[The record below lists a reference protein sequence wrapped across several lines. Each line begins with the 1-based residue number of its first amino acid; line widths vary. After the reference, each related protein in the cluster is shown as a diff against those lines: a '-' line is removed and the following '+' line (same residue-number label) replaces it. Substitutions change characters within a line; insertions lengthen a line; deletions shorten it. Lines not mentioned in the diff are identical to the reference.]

1 MGFELAGYKNLFSLD
16 SNPDFAKTYRYNF
29 PEHKLLLEDIKN
41 VTNDRICGLT
51 GGADVDIIIGGP
63 PCQGFSLAGNIAR
76 NFLEDDR
83 NSLFNEFVRF
93 VSVVNPKMFIM
104 ENVATM
110 ATHSKGKT
118 IKLITSA
125 FENAGMGYKVQW
137 EILNSADYGVAQE
150 RRRIVIV
157 GIRTDIDSTFT
168 FPEKTEKKCTVKD
181 AIGDL
186 PPLSSGE
193 ESSVPNHNAMKHSKQ
208 MLEKMSYVKD
218 GGTRLDIPEELRPAS
233 GDARKYIR
241 YNSQKPSVCVT
252 GDMRKIFHYSQNRAL
267 TCRELARLQSFPDSF
282 IFKGKS
288 IQIQQQIGN
297 AVPPKLAEKIALQAE
312 VTLKN
317 AKISKGKL
325 HREQGE
331 IG

>member
-1 MGFELAGYKNLFSLD
+1 MGFELAGFQNLFSVEFD
-16 SNPDFAKTYRYNF
+16 PRFARTYQFNF

-41 VTNDRICGLT
+41 ISNDRICELT
-51 GGADVDIIIGGP
+51 SGKDVDIIIGGP

-118 IKLITSA
+118 IELITSA
-125 FENAGMGYKVQW
+125 FENAGAGYKVKW
-137 EILNSADYGVAQE
+137 EILNSADYGIAQE

-157 GIRTDIDSTFT
+157 GIRKDIDASFA
-168 FPEKTEKKCTVKD
+168 FPEKTSKKRTVKD

-186 PPLSSGE
+186 PPLQSGE
-193 ESSVPNHNAMKHSKQ
+193 ESPIPNHNAMKHTQQ

-218 GGTRLDIPEELRPAS
+218 GGTRLDIPEELRPTS

-267 TCRELARLQSFPDSF
+267 TCRELARIQSFPDSF
-282 IFKGKS
+282 IFKGNS

-317 AKISKGKL
+317 AKISKSKL